1 MDANQQND
9 KQKPGMGI
17 LVFLALIIVAGL
29 LLPGVLGSLVK
40 DRNGEPSPG
49 AGLALTWL
57 VVAIF
62 MLFIIGSIG
71 ISLNK
76 GRGGVL
82 IDPATN
88 MMSLSRLQIV
98 LWTWVVLSAF
108 VTVALARVGDS
119 ISNSAGYC
127 NPAQGQQEGEVT
139 CADPLG
145 VQLPPLLWTLMGI
158 SVTSA
163 VASPLLKAGKAQ
175 RTEGDDQRRMREAS
189 KRKSRGEPDEL
200 ATYRD
205 ALKNRTRDDPELA
218 RDLRNEGVLVKKS
231 HWTLAKFSD
240 VFMGEEVTNFMY
252 VDVAKV
258 QNLFFTVIAVT
269 AYTVALA
276 VEMSISGSIAGFFLF
291 PDLPAGLMA
300 VISISHGGYLTDKAF
315 PHSTPETPDP
325 PPCRWKGEEYDH
337 GTSVKDENDNEYTC
351 VDGSWFTRADPPE

>member
-1 MDANQQND
+1 MAQND
-9 KQKPGMGI
+9 KQKPGIGI
-17 LVFLALIIVAGL
+17 LVFLALIIAAAL
-29 LLPGVLGSLVK
+29 ILPGVLGSLVK
-40 DRNGEPSPG
+40 DQNGDPSPG

-57 VVAIF
+57 VVAVLMIF
-62 MLFIIGSIG
+62 VIGSIG
-71 ISLNK
+71 VSLNK

-119 ISNSAGYC
+119 ISNPGNYCDSA
-127 NPAQGQQEGEVT
+127 PGQQGAEIA
-139 CADPLG
+139 CAAPLG
-145 VQLPPLLWTLMGI
+145 VQLPPLLWALMGI

-175 RTEGDDQRRMREAS
+175 RTEGDDQRRTREAS
-189 KRKSRGEPDEL
+189 KRKRRGDPVEL

-205 ALKNRTRDDPELA
+205 ALKNRTRDDPGLA
-218 RDLRNEGVLVKKS
+218 SDLKNEGVLVKKS

-258 QNLFFTVIAVT
+258 QNLFFTVVAVA

-276 VEMSISGSIAGFFLF
+276 VEMSLSGSIADFFLF

-337 GTSVKDENDNEYTC
+337 GASVKDENNNEYTC
-351 VDGSWFTRADPPE
+351 VDGAWFTRADPPE